1 MENTN
6 GYTREGVQKVRAG
19 RFDTS
24 KFINSNVRDGQ
35 NENIGKLGNLYSGQV
50 KLQGGEVSGRRK
62 RRRKP
67 QRRRRKKR
75 MRRR

>member
-19 RFDTS
+19 RFETS
-24 KFINSNVRDGQ
+24 KFINSNGGDGQ
-35 NENIGKLGNLYSGQV
+35 NKTFENLETRILDNSNSK
-50 KLQGGEVSGRRK
+50 EVSGRRK
-62 RRRKP
+62 KRRKP
-67 QRRRRKKR
+67 QRRRRKRR